1 MYMSKKNK
9 RRWNRRHEFQ
19 WHKKTESRKGHP
31 SYIFGSSGKKFRFFC
46 FTHSDTTDGAENIK
60 LKHNIDKNDNRDCY
74 IRPVAQVDNRDNF
87 EPARKK
93 YELHKEDKSLIAK
106 LLDMFR

>member
-1 MYMSKKNK
+1 MS
-9 RRWNRRHEFQ
+9 FSDI
-19 WHKKTESRKGHP
+19 KKTESRKGHP
-31 SYIFGSSGKKFRFFC
+31 SYIFGSSGKKFSFFC

-74 IRPVAQVDNRDNF
+74 IRPVAQVDNGDNF

-93 YELHKEDKSLIAK
+93 YELHKEGKSLTA
-106 LLDMFR
+106 